1 MGVII
6 GVYSRREDAP
16 NYDNIVAYQEKRDD
30 FLYNVELSLGAEHAI
45 VKCAGKDPQV
55 FMNGRSDVFNPN
67 GWIIWPFRKV
77 DKRKYQIT
85 YINARE
91 QTGRLTIKLTKER
104 EIPVEYKYKI
114 KDPTTLIGTIGPDE
128 SYNRYQTW
136 TSNRLQKE
144 INKTIETLV
153 SSEMSGL
160 LESTN
165 LNQMAD
171 YLSWSI
177 VDEIKYRGILKRL
190 GVSLTSL
197 SFDQKTLAE
206 ISQTLAESKTDKE
219 SVETRDQVIKA
230 LEKGFN
236 DIKNQNIELTEGTRA
251 HVSAVGEGI
260 NAHTDEKTEE
270 NKLHTSKE
278 IENLKAFF
286 IKERDAFVPKIL
298 DTIKNGQDLIIEDI
312 KKYFDITNE
321 TVTAEIKRISDKIES
336 KQPLTKEEYVQIAET
351 IAHSD
356 PKDLK
361 NTPQLTL
368 NYILDKIEEDW
379 HASMAAD
386 AIYHQLEKW
395 FSSKKYEDGENMNLC
410 NTSFESLKKL
420 VATYP
425 EALNEVPYKEYNPK
439 THKKDLS
446 GRLFKDLTKSPE
458 GVKYKDK
465 TLEEWVNKERIDKE
479 RNKNLKSRVDVS
491 GGIKCY
497 FAVADKAKKSNKVKE
512 YMSVCYDVGQ
522 FWTKTNYIRHFGP
535 NEDKLKR
542 KAYEVGYTLETPQNR
557 KKYLLAFCK
566 LLTTGLLKEE
576 NILPIYQEQ

>member
-6 GVYSRREDAP
+6 GVYSRRKDAP
-16 NYDNIVAYQEKRDD
+16 NYDNIVAYQEERND

-45 VKCAGKDPQV
+45 VKCAGKTIPP
-55 FMNGRSDVFNPN
+55 FMYGRSDVFNPN

-77 DKRKYQIT
+77 DKRTYQIT

-91 QTGRLTIKLTKER
+91 QTGKLTIKLTKER
-104 EIPVEYKYKI
+104 RNFDLPVEYKYKI
-114 KDPTTLIGTIGPDE
+114 KDPETLIGTIGPDE

-136 TSNRLQKE
+136 TSNRLQEE
-144 INKTIETLV
+144 INHTIENLV
-153 SSEMSGL
+153 SSEMSSL
-160 LESTN
+160 FQSTN

-177 VDEIKYRGILKRL
+177 VDEIKDRRILIKRL

-197 SFDQKTLAE
+197 SIDQKTLAE
-206 ISQTLAESKTDKE
+206 ISQTLAEIMTDKE
-219 SVETRDQVIKA
+219 SVETKG
-230 LEKGFN
+230 LEKRLQYMSDGI
-236 DIKNQNIELTEGTRA
+236 DYIKNQNEGMKA
-251 HVSAVGEGI
+251 HISAVGEDINAHTSEVGEGI
-260 NAHTDEKTEE
+260 N
-270 NKLHTSKE
+270 LHTTAVGE
-278 IENLKAFF
+278 DIIKAF
-286 IKERDAFVPKIL
+286 IAERNAFVPKIL
-298 DTIKNGQDLIIEDI
+298 DAIKNGQDLIIEDI
-312 KKYFDITNE
+312 KKYFDITNA
-321 TVTAEIKRISDKIES
+321 TVAAEIKRISDKIGS
-336 KQPLTKEEYVQIAET
+336 KQSLTKEEYVQIAET

-368 NYILDKIEEDW
+368 NFILDNIAEDW

-395 FSSKKYEDGENMNLC
+395 LSSKKYKDGKNMNLC
-410 NTSFESLKKL
+410 NTSFESLDKL
-420 VATYP
+420 VTTYP
-425 EALNEVPYKEYNPK
+425 EALDEVPCKEYNNK

-458 GVKYKDK
+458 GVIYKDK
-465 TLEEWVNKERIDKE
+465 KLKEWVDTE
-479 RNKNLKSRVDVS
+479 RNKNLKSRVDVP
-491 GGIKCY
+491 GAIKCY
-497 FAVADKAKKSNKVKE
+497 FAVADKAQKSNKVKE

-522 FWTKTNYIRHFGP
+522 FWTKTNKIRHFGSSDS
-535 NEDKLKR
+535 EEALKR

>member
-16 NYDNIVAYQEKRDD
+16 NYDNIVAYQEERDD
-30 FLYNVELSLGAEHAI
+30 FLYNVELSLGAEHAL

-55 FMNGRSDVFNPN
+55 FMNGRSSVYNPN

-77 DKRKYQIT
+77 DKRTYQIT

-114 KDPTTLIGTIGPDE
+114 KDPKTLIGTIGPDE

-165 LNQMAD
+165 LNQMAN

-177 VDEIKYRGILKRL
+177 VDEIKDSGILKRL

-219 SVETRDQVIKA
+219 SVETRDQVMKA

-251 HVSAVGEGI
+251 HISAVGEGG
-260 NAHTDEKTEE
+260 
-270 NKLHTSKE
+270 KLHTSKE
-278 IENLKAFF
+278 IEGLKDF
-286 IKERDAFVPKIL
+286 IVERNAAVPKVL

-312 KKYFDITNE
+312 KKYFDITNA

-361 NTPQLTL
+361 NTPKLTL
-368 NYILDKIEEDW
+368 NFILDNIEEDW
-379 HASMAAD
+379 QAAVAAD

-395 FSSKKYEDGENMNLC
+395 FSSKKYEDGENKGENMNLC
-410 NTSFESLKKL
+410 NTSFESLDKL
-420 VATYP
+420 VTTYP

-465 TLEEWVNKERIDKE
+465 TLKEWVNKERVDKE
-479 RNKNLKSRVDVS
+479 RNKNLKSRVDLS
-491 GGIKCY
+491 GAIKCY
-497 FAVADKAKKSNKVKE
+497 FAVADKAKKSSKEKE
-512 YMSVCYDVGQ
+512 YRSVCYDVGQ
-522 FWTKTNYIRHFGP
+522 FWTKTNKIRHYGP
-535 NEDKLKR
+535 SEGDLKK
-542 KAYEVGYTLETPQNR
+542 KAYEVGGYTLETPQNR